1 MKAVNIKKKRKKQ
14 ADAESAKTTD
24 KDLKGKRKNT
34 VRPHKGKA
42 GSHLFQM
49 LSGIKTYMKTLG

>member
-1 MKAVNIKKKRKKQ
+1 MKAVNIKKKKERKKQ

-34 VRPHKGKA
+34 VRPQKEKQA
-42 GSHLFQM
+42 VTCF
-49 LSGIKTYMKTLG
+49 KC